1 MQVQQIYSLINSVTS
16 EILGASDL
24 LKEDLSNIVDVGSQ
38 ILDVT
43 NVDNYVK
50 KLVDRIGKV
59 IFVSRPYSGSV
70 PSVLMD
76 SWDFG
81 AVVQKIDTDLPE
93 ATENKSWSL
102 THGTDYSPNVFYKPE
117 AHCQF
122 FCNKV
127 TFEIDMSFTEKQ
139 VRESFTSATEVNSF
153 LTMLYNAVDKSF
165 TVKVDGLIMRTINNA
180 IAETLSR
187 DVDGVKAV
195 NLLKLY
201 NTEFSQSLTADKC
214 VKNKDFIR
222 YASYTMGLYIDRL
235 SKLSTLFNVGGRDRF
250 TSKDLLHVVML
261 SEFKAS
267 ANTYLQSDVFHNEYT
282 ALPNAETV
290 PYWQGSG
297 TKYLFEDTSSVNVT
311 TSSNIDVK
319 KSGILAVMFDR
330 DCLGV
335 SNLEKRVTTNYN
347 PKAEFYNNFYKM
359 ECGAFND
366 LNENCVVFY
375 VEDYTADLTV
385 TSAQGS
391 SKGKTA
397 ITVSPEIPS
406 EGEGSTN
413 TYVYKTGI
421 GVCEPELNEIC
432 STGWTAWNGSSD
444 ITATTGDKIVIVEID
459 TSNQAKKSGSAV
471 VVSKP

>member
-1 MQVQQIYSLINSVTS
+1 MQVKQIYSLMNSITTEV
-16 EILGASDL
+16 LGQADL
-24 LKEDLSNIVDVGSQ
+24 LQEDLSNIVDIGSQ

-43 NVDNYVK
+43 SVDNYVK

-59 IFVSRPYSGSV
+59 IFVSRPYSGNV

-76 SWDFG
+76 KWDFG
-81 AVVQKIDTDLPE
+81 SVVQKISAELPE
-93 ATENKSWSL
+93 ATTNQSWNL
-102 THGTDYSPNVFYKPE
+102 TNGTDYSPNVFYKPE
-117 AHCQF
+117 VNVQF
-122 FCNKV
+122 FNNKM
-127 TFEIDMSFTEKQ
+127 TFEIDMSFTERQ
-139 VRESFTSATEVNSF
+139 VRESFTSASEVNSF
-153 LTMLYNAVDKSF
+153 ISMLYNAVDKSF
-165 TVKVDGLIMRTINNA
+165 TVKVDGLIMRTINNM
-180 IAETLSR
+180 IAETLAR

-195 NLLKLY
+195 NLLELY
-201 NTEFSQSLTADKC
+201 NNEFSQSLTADKC
-214 VKNKDFIR
+214 LTNKDFIR
-222 YASYTMGLYIDRL
+222 YASFTMGLYIDRL
-235 SKLSTLFNVGGRDRF
+235 SKISTLFNIGGRDRF
-250 TSKDLLHVVML
+250 TSRDLLHVVML

-267 ANTYLQSDVFHNEYT
+267 ANSYLQSDTFHNELT

-297 TKYLFEDTSSVNVT
+297 KTYSFTDVSSINVSTSSGV
-311 TSSNIDVK
+311 DVVK
-319 KSGILAVMFDR
+319 GGILAVMFDR

-366 LNENCVVFY
+366 LNENFVVFY
-375 VEDYTADLTV
+375 VEDATAPLTV

-432 STGWTAWNGSSD
+432 TTGWTSWNGSSD

-459 TSNQAKKSGSAV
+459 TSNQAKKSGCAV